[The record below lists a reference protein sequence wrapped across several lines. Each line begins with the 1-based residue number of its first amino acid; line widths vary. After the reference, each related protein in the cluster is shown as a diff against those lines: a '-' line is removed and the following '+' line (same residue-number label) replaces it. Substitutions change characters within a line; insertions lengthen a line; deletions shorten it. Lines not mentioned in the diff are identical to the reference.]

1 MARGYLSN
9 ILCYPR
15 AHRASSLYRALKL
28 ERSTFAAFSVFTA
41 AARARIASGSF
52 GDSLCGRLKCVQVRR
67 RRLRSLRDAREPFS
81 QAFHR
86 SQTVIGAD
94 RSLPLHVGAACASRQ
109 ISAAPRCAHA
119 VHSHVSQFRFFRRLE
134 QFGSLAFGRS
144 YVHGSPSIDHRVLCI
159 SISVVRHYP

>member
-1 MARGYLSN
+1 MARGYPSK

-15 AHRASSLYRALKL
+15 AHRASGLYRALKL
-28 ERSTFAAFSVFTA
+28 ERSTFAVFSVFTA

-86 SQTVIGAD
+86 SQTVTGAD
-94 RSLPLHVGAACASRQ
+94 RSHCLGMLVPRARADRSVLLHASRTPYIRMSPSF
-109 ISAAPRCAHA
+109 IS
-119 VHSHVSQFRFFRRLE
+119 VGRLE

-144 YVHGSPSIDHRVLCI
+144 
-159 SISVVRHYP
+159 